1 MNTPP
6 TVSPVEEEQ
15 GGREEEHP
23 LWIIFTCCAQILP
36 VFFVYNYT
44 VTGTL
49 IRLATLKVLLKQRGL
64 CKQIKGA

>member
-6 TVSPVEEEQ
+6 TVKPVEEEEEEE

-23 LWIIFTCCAQILP
+23 LWIIFTCCAQILL
-36 VFFVYNYT
+36 VFFVFNYT

-49 IRLATLKVLLKQRGL
+49 IRLAALKVLLKQR
-64 CKQIKGA
+64 AV